1 MEYGIVIICLI
12 CMIIILRILF
22 GSCKKQIEAIAEN
35 KKLDEL
41 ASKYPDNIDMCKEYL
56 KMLNNETVA
65 IEEDKQATNSLYIAI
80 SNKIIIAGVKDS
92 FTRIQTIAHE
102 CLHSIQNRKILLFNF
117 FYSNIYIVYFLLISV
132 LALFQV
138 LPVKMVLLSILIIG
152 GFAYYFVRSYL
163 ENDAMI
169 KARFLAKE
177 YMEKKKISSKEEIEE
192 IVYAFD
198 KLNDVGIKTVNF
210 ALFLQ
215 IALEIIVFCM
225 ICLVR

>member
-1 MEYGIVIICLI
+1 MEYGIVIICLT
-12 CMIIILRILF
+12 CVIIILRILF
-22 GSCKKQIEAIAEN
+22 GSSKKQIEAIAEN

-41 ASKYPDNIDMCKEYL
+41 VSKYPDNIDMCKEYL
-56 KMLNNETVA
+56 KILNNETVA

-138 LPVKMVLLSILIIG
+138 LAMKMVFLSILIIG
-152 GFAYYFVRSYL
+152 GFVYYFVRSYL

-192 IVYAFD
+192 IVHAFD

-215 IALEIIVFCM
+215 IALEIIAFCM
-225 ICLVR
+225 ICLIR

>member
-1 MEYGIVIICLI
+1 MEYRIVIICLI

-22 GSCKKQIEAIAEN
+22 GSRKKQIEAIAEN

>member
-1 MEYGIVIICLI
+1 MEFGIIIICLV
-12 CMIIILRILF
+12 CVIIILKIVF
-22 GSCKKQIEAIAEN
+22 GISKKQIEAIARNER
-35 KKLDEL
+35 LDEL
-41 ASKYPDNIDMCKEYL
+41 SLKYPDNIEMCREYL
-56 KMLNNETVA
+56 KILNNETVKV
-65 IEEDKQATNSLYIAI
+65 EEDEEATNSLYIAI
-80 SNKIIIAGVKDS
+80 SNKIIIAGAKKS

-102 CLHSIQNRKILLFNF
+102 CLHSIQDRKILLFNF
-117 FYSNIYIVYFLLISV
+117 FYSNIYIVYFLLISI

-138 LPVKMVLLSILIIG
+138 LPVKMVFLSILIIG
-152 GFAYYFVRSYL
+152 GFVYYFVRSYL

-177 YMEKKKISSKEEIEE
+177 YMENKKISSKEEIEE

-215 IALEIIVFCM
+215 IALEIIVFCI
-225 ICLVR
+225 ICLIR

>member
-22 GSCKKQIEAIAEN
+22 GSRKKQIEAIAEN

>member
-1 MEYGIVIICLI
+1 MEYGIVIICLT
-12 CMIIILRILF
+12 CVIIILRILF
-22 GSCKKQIEAIAEN
+22 GSSKKQIEAIAEN

-41 ASKYPDNIDMCKEYL
+41 VSKYPDNIDMCKEYL
-56 KMLNNETVA
+56 KILNNETVA

-138 LPVKMVLLSILIIG
+138 LAMKMVFLSILIIG
-152 GFAYYFVRSYL
+152 GFVYYFVRSYL

-192 IVYAFD
+192 IVHAFD

-225 ICLVR
+225 ICLIR

>member
-1 MEYGIVIICLI
+1 MEYGIVIICLT
-12 CMIIILRILF
+12 CVIIILRILF
-22 GSCKKQIEAIAEN
+22 GSSKKQIEAIAEN

-41 ASKYPDNIDMCKEYL
+41 VSKYPDNIDMCKEYL

-138 LPVKMVLLSILIIG
+138 LAMKMVFLSILIIG
-152 GFAYYFVRSYL
+152 GFVYYFVRSYL

-192 IVYAFD
+192 IVHAFD

-225 ICLVR
+225 IGLVR

>member
-22 GSCKKQIEAIAEN
+22 GSRKKQIEAIAEN

-138 LPVKMVLLSILIIG
+138 LPVKMVFLSILIIG
-152 GFAYYFVRSYL
+152 GFVYYFVRSYL

-177 YMEKKKISSKEEIEE
+177 YMENKKISSKEEIEE

>member
-1 MEYGIVIICLI
+1 MEYGIVIICLT
-12 CMIIILRILF
+12 CVIIILRILF
-22 GSCKKQIEAIAEN
+22 GSSKKQIEAIAEN

-41 ASKYPDNIDMCKEYL
+41 VSKYPDNIDMCKEYL

-138 LPVKMVLLSILIIG
+138 LAMKMVFLSILIIG
-152 GFAYYFVRSYL
+152 GFVYYFVRSYL

-177 YMEKKKISSKEEIEE
+177 YMEKKKISSKEEVEE
-192 IVYAFD
+192 IVHAFD

-210 ALFLQ
+210 TLFLQ

-225 ICLVR
+225 IGLVR

>member
-1 MEYGIVIICLI
+1 MEYGIVIICLT
-12 CMIIILRILF
+12 CVIIILRILF
-22 GSCKKQIEAIAEN
+22 GSSKKQIEAIAEN

-41 ASKYPDNIDMCKEYL
+41 VSKYPDNIDMCKEYL
-56 KMLNNETVA
+56 RMLNNETVA

-138 LPVKMVLLSILIIG
+138 LAMKMVFLSILIIG
-152 GFAYYFVRSYL
+152 GFVYYFVRSYL

-192 IVYAFD
+192 IIHAFD

-210 ALFLQ
+210 ALLLQ